1 MNKKSIL
8 FYKKL
13 KIIKNSVSKNYKIP
27 KIKVNMEDEIQI
39 IKIVESQ
46 DVVFLYEKKEVNQV
60 FNIFLLK

>member
-27 KIKVNMEDEIQI
+27 KIKVNMDDEIQI
-39 IKIVESQ
+39 IKIAESQ
-46 DVVFLYEKKEVNQV
+46 DVVFLYEKKRSQSG
-60 FNIFLLK
+60 F

>member
-46 DVVFLYEKKEVNQV
+46 DVVFLYEKKRSLSG
-60 FNIFLLK
+60 I

>member
-27 KIKVNMEDEIQI
+27 IIKSNMDDEIQI
-39 IKIVESQ
+39 I
-46 DVVFLYEKKEVNQV
+46 
-60 FNIFLLK
+60 

>member
-46 DVVFLYEKKEVNQV
+46 DVVFLYEKKRSQSG
-60 FNIFLLK
+60 I